1 MTSTREHLTAGNL
14 PVELTSFVGRG
25 RELSEVKRLLA
36 IAHAITQ
43 TGPGGIGKSRLALRA
58 ARKLDRHFPDG
69 VWWVEL
75 AELEGPDLLAYA
87 LERSISPRSA
97 R

>member
-1 MTSTREHLTAGNL
+1 
-14 PVELTSFVGRG
+14 
-25 RELSEVKRLLA
+25 LSSAVSSGAAASRKLLSV
-36 IAHAITQ
+36 AHAIAL

-58 ARKLDRHFPDG
+58 ARNLGRRFPDG

-87 LERSISPRSA
+87 LA
-97 R
+97 RAAGAGAA